1 MHKAVHR
8 GCDTIPLL
16 HTHLHS
22 LAVLPGDPALAV
34 AAVVN
39 AVSAGKLLAC
49 GMGMPSLSANQGD
62 EKQLV
67 QVDLEELDIFWL
79 QQASWAPGSIALFPL

>member
-1 MHKAVHR
+1 M
-8 GCDTIPLL
+8 L
-16 HTHLHS
+16 HTHLQS
-22 LAVLPGDPALAV
+22 LTVLPGDPPLTI

-39 AVSAGKLLAC
+39 AVSTGKLLAC